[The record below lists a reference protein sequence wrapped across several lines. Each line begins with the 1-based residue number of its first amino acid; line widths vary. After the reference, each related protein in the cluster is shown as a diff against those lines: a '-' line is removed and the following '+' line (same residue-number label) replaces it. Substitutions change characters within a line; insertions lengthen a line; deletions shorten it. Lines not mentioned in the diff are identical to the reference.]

1 MLHVDMEKLIIKRP
15 VDVVP
20 REIDSIAVD
29 AMNSIKEY
37 MIDNGDVDDHPEKNH
52 ARCAI
57 ISPCRHSFVNG
68 EPSVDDKDRINY
80 FPEDT
85 LEFDKYRLRLNYEY
99 GGEELF
105 FIKDISLGEAMSIA
119 ATYWQNTFIY
129 KDAKGCREICS
140 KPFISANGDC
150 YEISDV
156 VNEYL
161 VFDEMY
167 FRIDDFARIL
177 ASKVKTCE
185 IFGSDIGNA
194 YPPKEDYDL
203 YYFSRPWPLNPSIP
217 NYGNLQSYK
226 YLIHQE
232 VKNENR

>member
-57 ISPCRHSFVNG
+57 ISPCRYSFVNG

-140 KPFISANGDC
+140 LPFINENGDC

-156 VNEYL
+156 VRDYM
-161 VFDEMY
+161 VFDEM
-167 FRIDDFARIL
+167 FFGIDDFAKLL
-177 ASKVKTCE
+177 AAKTKTCE
-185 IFGSDIGNA
+185 VTGWENDNS
-194 YPPKEDYDL
+194 YEPKEEFEL
-203 YYFSRPWPLNPSIP
+203 YFISRPWPMNPSIP
-217 NYGNLQSYK
+217 HYGNLQSYM

-232 VKNENR
+232 VKDESR